1 MVSTLFYSTTVVLK
15 NHGRC
20 TVSVRNLQR
29 QALRSQRRAYNF
41 RCQKDTTLYNS
52 ATSKYTSFTVL
63 TRHISSS
70 SIKTPIETLSSP
82 RSLHDDINLTPKDTS
97 TVTYSSLQ
105 PDDKDE
111 SFEVTKI
118 ITATGEIETTF
129 LHPSEIMAETT
140 MSPRDFVLLRLTS
153 WNERTENWVG
163 KTLIE
168 QMRHPPTIMAR
179 NDFILLTLGPVR
191 AVCEKDVCYFF
202 DVHSEAAK
210 SFIKGLSRVYQERS
224 ARIKS
229 KNRDRNNNLGNELL
243 HPHREEE
250 PTELI
255 FLETV
260 LSDAVGSFTGRVRIF
275 EPIVNDLLHRISVD
289 EDFSDAN
296 LLHQMAPLKEQLQSF
311 EVYVTQAYDCLTQ
324 ILNDDE
330 VMLQLL
336 LTEQGEACTANV
348 PVDFERHQHVEHVL
362 GIYARRF
369 SSVIQEVNYLLGR
382 IESKQEFIELEL
394 DLFRNRLI
402 KMNVDLAILA
412 TATGIT
418 TALTGSFGMNLV
430 NGFEDSNTAF
440 IAVAAGSAISALSV
454 AHYFRKMV
462 SGAAIQKRAEQ
473 RIDEIQTMYNALSD
487 MSALDCAVKEMMKG
501 KRMCREEFKNQLATA
516 RHSKTCSDKEIDLL
530 FNVLNT
536 HEDDFLDEKDFADKK
551 EK

>member
-70 SIKTPIETLSSP
+70 IKTPIETLSSP

-97 TVTYSSLQ
+97 TVIYSSLQ

-229 KNRDRNNNLGNELL
+229 KNRDL
-243 HPHREEE
+243 
-250 PTELI
+250 

-260 LSDAVGSFTGRVRIF
+260 LSDTVGSFTGRVRIF

-418 TALTGSFGMNLV
+418 TALTGSFGMNMV